1 MQVWNLTGLTWH
13 EVVVQSLEQDQDSTA
28 EGLRKDGI
36 AQNPPKVIPLCC
48 ITCLLVLSD
57 ENVVHSVTVTF
68 DAAHG

>member
-57 ENVVHSVTVTF
+57 
-68 DAAHG
+68 